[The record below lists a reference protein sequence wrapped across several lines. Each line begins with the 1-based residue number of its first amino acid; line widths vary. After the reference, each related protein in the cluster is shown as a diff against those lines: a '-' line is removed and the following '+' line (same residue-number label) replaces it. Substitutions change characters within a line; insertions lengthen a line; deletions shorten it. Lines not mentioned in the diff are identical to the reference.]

1 MIAADKL
8 APQSCCSRVPG
19 TQLMGL
25 PVHALPHRTA
35 HSRACLRRMPGQAC
49 HALAADSAASE
60 AAQLDTL
67 RARIDAAVQT
77 DASAA
82 GASGLQPEPAR
93 APLVLRSRL
102 EVRRQASV
110 LTANPLSFAPVHRA
124 GAFSGGSGLDSGGA
138 VTSSMVA
145 HAVGTSVE
153 QVSCF
158 RTRLLGLGSVL
169 TASQAWAV
177 ACYEIYCKS
186 GTLAASALLGS
197 PDSCRAARAGLT
209 PAVYL
214 PNCRQGFPL

>member
-8 APQSCCSRVPG
+8 ALQSCCSRVPG
-19 TQLMGL
+19 TQPRGL

-49 HALAADSAASE
+49 RNLAADSAAPE

-67 RARIDAAVQT
+67 RAQVDAAVQT
-77 DASAA
+77 DASDVA

-93 APLVLRSRL
+93 APPVLRSRL

-138 VTSSMVA
+138 VTLSMVA

-153 QVSCF
+153 QVSCL
-158 RTRLLGLGSVL
+158 RTRLLGLGSAQL

-177 ACYEIYCKS
+177 ACCEIYCKS
-186 GTLAASALLGS
+186 GTLAASALPGS
-197 PDSCRAARAGLT
+197 PDSLQSRAGRADACSL
-209 PAVYL
+209 PA
-214 PNCRQGFPL
+214 QSSA